1 MQTKTFFAAATVATL
16 GLATAA
22 QAHVLNYEAILN
34 DLSNLGGS
42 GTANLTLDTH
52 TNMLDVS
59 IMGTGF
65 APNMLHVQHIH
76 GRFNEDGSVRDT
88 VSPSLDTADAN
99 GDGVIQLLEGVP
111 FYGPIVMSLFDETD
125 TDNGFM
131 GFPAVTD
138 EEYGTFT
145 FNASYDLN
153 TTTAF
158 GGMFGVDDLL
168 PLDMREIVIHGAFL
182 SPGIGGVGN
191 EADDD
196 PLIKFGGYSAFVPV
210 AAGEIRL
217 VDGGMG
223 MAPVPL
229 PAAGW
234 LMVAGIGGLAALRRR
249 KRA

>member
-1 MQTKTFFAAATVATL
+1 MQTKTILAAATVATL
-16 GLATAA
+16 GLATAG
-22 QAHVLNYEAILN
+22 QAKVLNYEAILN
-34 DLSNLGGS
+34 DLSGLGGS
-42 GTANLTLDTH
+42 GTANLMLDTT

-59 IMGTGF
+59 IMGQGF

-76 GRFNEDGSVRDT
+76 GRFNADGSVRDT
-88 VSPSLDTADAN
+88 VSPALDTADSN

-111 FYGPIVMSLFDETD
+111 FYGPIVLSLFDATD

-131 GFPAVTD
+131 GFPNVTD

-145 FNASYDLN
+145 FSASYDL
-153 TTTAF
+153 TTTAAF

-191 EADDD
+191 EGPDN
-196 PLIKFGGYSAFVPV
+196 PLVKFGGYSAFVPV

-223 MAPVPL
+223 VAPVPL

-249 KRA
+249 RG

>member
-1 MQTKTFFAAATVATL
+1 MHMRTIFAATTVATL
-16 GLATAA
+16 GLATAG
-22 QAHVLNYEAILN
+22 QAKVLNYEAILN

-42 GTANLTLDTH
+42 GTASLTLDTM
-52 TNMLDVS
+52 TNMLDVT
-59 IMGTGF
+59 IMGRGF

-76 GRFNEDGSVRDT
+76 GRFNDDGSVRDT
-88 VSPSLDTADAN
+88 VSPTLASADAN

-111 FYGPIVMSLFDETD
+111 FYGPIVMSLFDETA

-131 GFPAVTD
+131 GFPNVTD

-158 GGMFGVDDLL
+158 AGMFGVDDLL
-168 PLDMREIVIHGAFL
+168 PLDQREIVIHGAFL
-182 SPGIGGVGN
+182 SPMLGGVGN
-191 EADDD
+191 EAADD
-196 PLIKFGGYSAFVPV
+196 PLFKFGGYSAFVPV

-217 VDGGMG
+217 VDGGMA

-249 KRA
+249 KTA

>member
-1 MQTKTFFAAATVATL
+1 
-16 GLATAA
+16 
-22 QAHVLNYEAILN
+22 
-34 DLSNLGGS
+34 
-42 GTANLTLDTH
+42 
-52 TNMLDVS
+52 
-59 IMGTGF
+59 
-65 APNMLHVQHIH
+65 MLHVQHIH
-76 GRFNEDGSVRDT
+76 GRFNDDGSVRDT
-88 VSPSLDTADAN
+88 VSPTLASADSN
-99 GDGVIQLLEGVP
+99 GDGVVQLLEGVP

-138 EEYGTFT
+138 DGYGTFA
-145 FNASYDLN
+145 FNARYDLN
-153 TTTAF
+153 STGAF
-158 GGMFGVDDLL
+158 SGTFGPDDLL

-182 SPGIGGVGN
+182 SPGLGGVGN

-223 MAPVPL
+223 VAPVPL

-249 KRA
+249 KTA